1 MDSFVRLLDTVARA
15 LSRYENVTAEGA
27 VLVAV
32 SGGVDSSLLLMALAR
47 LRDEGRLP
55 SSLSAAHVDHGVRPD
70 SRENAQHVLDLCD
83 RLDVPMIVRRLEFE
97 ESSPSE
103 DTMRTKRYE
112 ALLDAARHFGANAL
126 LTAHHAD
133 DNLETVLFRML
144 RGTGPRGLAGIP
156 ESRWLGRG
164 DRRVLL
170 VRPLL
175 RTRRTTI
182 ECLLERL
189 GEQPYHDTSNDDL
202 RFARNEL
209 RHETIPLLRKRM
221 GIGLDVAVMTVAS
234 TARAA
239 NEIVEAQGLRVLTQ
253 RGRHRTSWRLE
264 LDLRKL
270 DVDSLP
276 FVRDA
281 LRQAHTTMHAHGDA
295 PSTAWLDR
303 SMALLDMD
311 DGKRNAGR
319 GGLMVE
325 RFRDGLLLIDTDR
338 IGAVPKTHD
347 GGQSLLINTGHQR
360 FGATEWL
367 LEAHEHPL
375 PPLVPSPSEAGPMRA
390 LLDVRHT
397 GDSLYMRT
405 RRPGDRFHPLGS
417 SGSVDL
423 RRFLQRRHVPRF
435 DRDRLPMLVDAQDRI
450 LWVPGVE
457 ISEIARLHL
466 NTKRCIEIVATC
478 G

>member
-1 MDSFVRLLDTVARA
+1 MDSFVRLLDTIARS
-15 LSRYENVTAEGA
+15 LSRFENVTAEGPL
-27 VLVAV
+27 LVAV
-32 SGGVDSSLLLMALAR
+32 SGGVDSSLLLLALAR

-55 SSLSAAHVDHGVRPD
+55 GQLTAVHVDHGVRPD

-83 RLDVPMIVRRLEFE
+83 RLDVPMIVRRLTFE
-97 ESSPSE
+97 QASPSE
-103 DTMRTKRYE
+103 DTMRQQRYD
-112 ALLDAARHFGANAL
+112 AMLDAARHFGATSL
-126 LTAHHAD
+126 LTGHHAD

-170 VRPLL
+170 IRPLL

-182 ECLLERL
+182 SCLLERL
-189 GEQPYHDTSNDDL
+189 GEQPFHDTSNDDL
-202 RFARNEL
+202 RYARNEL

-253 RGRHRTSWRLE
+253 RARHKTSWRLE
-264 LDLRKL
+264 LDLREL

-276 FVRDA
+276 FVQDA
-281 LRQAHTTMHAHGDA
+281 LRQAFIAMHAHGEA
-295 PSTAWLDR
+295 PSTAWLER

-311 DGKRNAGR
+311 DGKRCAGR
-319 GGLMVE
+319 TGLLVE
-325 RFRDGLLLIDTDR
+325 RTRNGLLLVDTDR
-338 IGAVPKTHD
+338 AGAVPNTRD
-347 GGQSLLINTGHQR
+347 GGQTLLVNSDRQR

-367 LEAHEHPL
+367 LTAHEHPL
-375 PPLVPSPSEAGPMRA
+375 PPLVPSPAEAGPMRA
-390 LLDVRHT
+390 LLDARLAGEKLH
-397 GDSLYMRT
+397 MRT
-405 RRPGDRFHPLGS
+405 RRAGDRFQPLGWTE
-417 SGSVDL
+417 SVEL

-435 DRDRLPMLVDAQDRI
+435 DRDRLPLIVDDQDRI
-450 LWVPGVE
+450 LWIPGVE
-457 ISEIARLHL
+457 VSEIARLHL
-466 NTKRCIEIVATC
+466 NTKRCIELVASC